1 MEVDLES
8 DEEKSP
14 DRVDLTSI
22 NLEFD
27 PTAKCCCVARVSVMR
42 VLLTILSGGTLVMGC
57 FELSD
62 AGKIK
67 EDFQNAADANITEFV
82 CVCLCACVRLCACVF
97 AIVCGLILEL
107 WVSNANFILLYW
119 AEPSTLKICS

>member
-8 DEEKSP
+8 DEQKSP

-42 VLLTILSGGTLVMGC
+42 VLLSILSGATLVIGC
-57 FELSD
+57 LVLSD
-62 AGKIK
+62 AGDIK
-67 EDFQNAADANITEFV
+67 NQFTDAGKKNQTTKDTTIDPEFV
-82 CVCLCACVRLCACVF
+82 CVCCAVLCCAVCVCVR
-97 AIVCGLILEL
+97 VCL
-107 WVSNANFILLYW
+107 VQYAD
-119 AEPSTLKICS
+119 